1 MKTDSHNDF
10 FEKVW
15 AVATLIPYG
24 RVTSYG
30 AIARYLGL
38 PGSARIVGW
47 AMNQSHM
54 NPEVPAHRVVNR
66 QGFLTGKHHFFS
78 ESLMAEL
85 LTNEGIGV
93 ENDRIVDFKKHF
105 WNPSQELI

>member
-1 MKTDSHNDF
+1 
-10 FEKVW
+10 
-15 AVATLIPYG
+15 
-24 RVTSYG
+24 
-30 AIARYLGL
+30 
-38 PGSARIVGW
+38 
-47 AMNQSHM
+47 
-54 NPEVPAHRVVNR
+54 VNR